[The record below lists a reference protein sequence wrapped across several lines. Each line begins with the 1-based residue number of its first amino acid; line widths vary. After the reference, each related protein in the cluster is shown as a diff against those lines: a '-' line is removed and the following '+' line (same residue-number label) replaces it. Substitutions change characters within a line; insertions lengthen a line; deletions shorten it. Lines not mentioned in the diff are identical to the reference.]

1 MLIDANTKVI
11 VQGITGRD
19 GSFHTGQ
26 MLAYGTKV
34 VGGVTPGK
42 GGQTVHDLP
51 VFNSVPEAVSE
62 TGAEV
67 SVMYVP
73 GRFARD
79 AMLDAAEAPLKLL
92 VVITD
97 RIPTLDMLEAYET
110 LGSKGIRIIGP
121 NSPGIIKPGQCKVG
135 IMPARIHTPG
145 SIGVVSRS
153 GTLTYEI
160 VHVLTEAGMGQ
171 SFCAGIG
178 GDAVIGTTFT
188 DILPLFEQ
196 DPNTEAVVLVGEIG
210 GQDEVE
216 AARYCRRNMSK
227 PLVGFMAGL
236 TAPPNRQMGHAGAI
250 LEGENDT
257 VAAKIERMEYHGIPV
272 ARLISDVVP
281 LLRGMLQPSEAPQ

>member
-1 MLIDANTKVI
+1 MLIDANTRVI

-19 GSFHTGQ
+19 GSFHTRQ

-42 GGQTVHDLP
+42 GGQIIHGVP

-67 SVMYVP
+67 SAMYVP
-73 GRFARD
+73 AKFARA
-79 AMLDAAEAPLKLL
+79 AMLDAAKAPLKLL

-97 RIPTLDMLEAYET
+97 GIPTLDMLDAYET
-110 LGSKGIRIIGP
+110 LSAKGIRIIGP

-135 IMPARIHTPG
+135 IMPANIHTPG
-145 SIGVVSRS
+145 GIGVVSRS

-160 VHVLTEAGMGQ
+160 VYALTEAGMGQ
-171 SFCAGIG
+171 SLCAGIG

-188 DILPLFEQ
+188 DILPLFER
-196 DPNTEAVVLVGEIG
+196 DPGTEAVVVVGEIG
-210 GQDEVE
+210 GHDEVE
-216 AARYCRRNMSK
+216 AARYYREHMTK
-227 PLVGFMAGL
+227 PVVGFMAGL
-236 TAPPNRQMGHAGAI
+236 TAPPDRQMGHAGAI
-250 LEGENDT
+250 LDEGEDT
-257 VAAKIERMEYHGIPV
+257 VATKIEKMEDHGVPV

-281 LLRGMLQPSEAPQ
+281 LLRG

>member
-1 MLIDANTKVI
+1 MLIDANTRVI

-19 GSFHTGQ
+19 GSFHTRQ

-42 GGQTVHDLP
+42 GGQIIHGVP

-67 SVMYVP
+67 SAMYVP
-73 GRFARD
+73 AKFARA
-79 AMLDAAEAPLKLL
+79 AMLDAAKAPLKLL

-97 RIPTLDMLEAYET
+97 GIPTLDMLEAYET
-110 LGSKGIRIIGP
+110 LSAKGIRIIGP

-135 IMPARIHTPG
+135 IMPANIHTPG
-145 SIGVVSRS
+145 GIGVVSRS

-160 VHVLTEAGMGQ
+160 VYALTEAGMGQ
-171 SFCAGIG
+171 SLCAGIG

-188 DILPLFEQ
+188 DILPLFER
-196 DPNTEAVVLVGEIG
+196 DPGTEAVVVVGEIG
-210 GQDEVE
+210 GHDEVE
-216 AARYCRRNMSK
+216 AARYYREHMTK
-227 PLVGFMAGL
+227 PVVGFMAGL
-236 TAPPNRQMGHAGAI
+236 TAPPDRQMGHAGAI
-250 LEGENDT
+250 LDEGEDT
-257 VAAKIERMEYHGIPV
+257 VATKIEKMEDHGVPV

-281 LLRGMLQPSEAPQ
+281 LLRG

>member
-1 MLIDANTKVI
+1 MLIDANTRVV

-19 GSFHTGQ
+19 GSFHTRQ
-26 MLAYGTKV
+26 MLAYGTKA

-42 GGQTVHDLP
+42 GGQTIHGLP

-67 SVMYVP
+67 SAMYVP
-73 GRFARD
+73 AKFARA
-79 AMLDAAEAPLKLL
+79 AMLDAAKAPLKLL

-97 RIPTLDMLEAYET
+97 GIPTLDMLEAYET
-110 LGSKGIRIIGP
+110 LSAKGIRIIGP

-135 IMPARIHTPG
+135 IMPANIHTPG

-160 VHVLTEAGMGQ
+160 VYALTEAGMGQ
-171 SFCAGIG
+171 SFCAGLG

-196 DPNTEAVVLVGEIG
+196 DPDTEAVVLVGEIG
-210 GQDEVE
+210 GHDEVE
-216 AARYCRRNMSK
+216 AARYYRQHMTK
-227 PLVGFMAGL
+227 PVIGFMAGL
-236 TAPPNRQMGHAGAI
+236 TAPPDRQMGHAGAI
-250 LEGENDT
+250 LDEGEDT
-257 VAAKIERMEYHGIPV
+257 VAAKIEKMEHAGVPV

-281 LLRGMLQPSEAPQ
+281 LLKG

>member
-1 MLIDANTKVI
+1 MLIDANTRVI

-19 GSFHTGQ
+19 GSFHTRQ

-42 GGQTVHDLP
+42 GGQIIHGVP

-67 SVMYVP
+67 SAMYVP
-73 GRFARD
+73 AKFARA
-79 AMLDAAEAPLKLL
+79 AMLDAAKAPLKLL

-97 RIPTLDMLEAYET
+97 GIPTLDMLEAYET
-110 LGSKGIRIIGP
+110 LSAKGIRIIGP

-135 IMPARIHTPG
+135 IMPANIHTPG
-145 SIGVVSRS
+145 GIGVVSRS

-160 VHVLTEAGMGQ
+160 VYALTEAGMGQ
-171 SFCAGIG
+171 SLCAGIG

-188 DILPLFEQ
+188 DILPLFER
-196 DPNTEAVVLVGEIG
+196 DPGTEAVVVVGEIG
-210 GQDEVE
+210 GHDEVE
-216 AARYCRRNMSK
+216 AARYYREHMTK
-227 PLVGFMAGL
+227 PVVGFMAGL
-236 TAPPNRQMGHAGAI
+236 TAPPDRQMGHAGAI
-250 LEGENDT
+250 LDEGEDT
-257 VAAKIERMEYHGIPV
+257 VATKIEKMEDHGVPV

-281 LLRGMLQPSEAPQ
+281 LFRG

>member
-1 MLIDANTKVI
+1 MLIDANTRVI

-19 GSFHTGQ
+19 GSFHTRQ

-42 GGQTVHDLP
+42 GGQIIHGVP

-67 SVMYVP
+67 SAMYVP
-73 GRFARD
+73 AKFARA
-79 AMLDAAEAPLKLL
+79 AMLDAAKAPLKLL

-97 RIPTLDMLEAYET
+97 GIPTLDMLDAYET
-110 LGSKGIRIIGP
+110 LSAKGIRIIGP

-135 IMPARIHTPG
+135 IMPANIHTPG
-145 SIGVVSRS
+145 GIGVVSRS

-160 VHVLTEAGMGQ
+160 VYALTEAGMGQ
-171 SFCAGIG
+171 SLCAGIG

-188 DILPLFEQ
+188 DILPLFER
-196 DPNTEAVVLVGEIG
+196 DPGTEAVVVVGEIG
-210 GQDEVE
+210 GHDEVE
-216 AARYCRRNMSK
+216 AARYYCGHMTK
-227 PLVGFMAGL
+227 PVVGFMAGL
-236 TAPPNRQMGHAGAI
+236 TAPPDRQMGHAGAI
-250 LEGENDT
+250 LDEGEDT
-257 VAAKIERMEYHGIPV
+257 VATKIEKMEDHGVPV

-281 LLRGMLQPSEAPQ
+281 LLRG